1 MQNKQGKFYYKE
13 LFITAFI
20 LVSLS
25 IFFFR
30 NTISEFPSHIH
41 AWTQSDRYALALG
54 YVDNCLDLFH
64 PSTYNLQPAYKA
76 DEALTEEKGI
86 TRVDLPLPDYL
97 AAIVMS
103 VAGTNNPIVFR
114 LIVLLIGLTG
124 LIYLFALSRELGN
137 SFISALFLTLFA
149 FSAPVFTYYLD
160 GFIPSVPAFS
170 LAIAALYYYYK
181 YQNNNNYLDFL
192 LTSGLLLIASLIR
205 MPFIMPLLIV
215 FMIQF
220 FKNLKNKPILL
231 KESLTA
237 LFVLAIFGMSLTYD
251 QYLGRVY
258 GSLFLNE
265 LMPARSL
272 TELKSL
278 FIESFSNWKWQ
289 YFSWFQYIILLIGFF
304 GLVFSFLKKSVPHP
318 QKILAIFG
326 FVGLILAMVYF
337 IAMAQQF
344 PAHDYYWIDVFL
356 VPIILIITIGW
367 QKTEA
372 FCINRILKSSFYT
385 FAGIALVLMLVSSYN
400 IQNERNTPK
409 GYDRTEITKVNFIDG
424 ESLCNEAGITK
435 NDRVLVIDAYTYNSP
450 LILLNRKGYTVLN
463 TSKEDIQESLKYD
476 FDFIAIQNRFLA
488 SDVLRN
494 APELRSSLQPI
505 ANNGKIGLYRYE
517 SQKEPLSYA
526 QLLGSAKQSGLF
538 SSRNTNP
545 NGLIQSPENTYLKLI
560 DTVLSLPQNTSL
572 VMIIE
577 GDAILN
583 SDSQVKLQLVMD
595 LSDPTDKQ
603 LFAYY
608 DSFELNPFFESHTKH
623 AKFEVTLNIPKPGP
637 NVTRIKAY
645 IWNQGRNDL
654 VYKNLKLD
662 IIQYIQH
669 TF

>member
-1 MQNKQGKFYYKE
+1 MQNKQGKILYKE

-30 NTISEFPSHIH
+30 KTISEFPSHIH

-54 YVDNCLDLFH
+54 YVDNGLDLFH

-76 DEALTEEKGI
+76 AEVLSAEKGI
-86 TRVDLPLPDYL
+86 TRVDMPLPDYL
-97 AAIVMS
+97 AAFVMS
-103 VAGTNNPIVFR
+103 VAGTRSPVVFR

-124 LIYLFALSRELGN
+124 LLFFFAFSRKLGN
-137 SFISALFLTLFA
+137 SFLSALFLTLFV
-149 FSAPVFTYYLD
+149 FSVPVFTYYLD
-160 GFIPSVPAFS
+160 GFIPSIPAFS
-170 LAIAALYYYYK
+170 LSVAAIYYYHK
-181 YQNNNNYLDFL
+181 YLNDNNYRDYL
-192 LTSGLLLIASLIR
+192 LASGLLLLASLIR
-205 MPFIMPLLIV
+205 MPFIMPLLII

-220 FKNLKNKPILL
+220 FKNLKDKPILL

-237 LFVLAIFGMSLTYD
+237 LFVLAIFGMSLTYN
-251 QYLGRVY
+251 QFLGRVY

-265 LMPARSL
+265 LMPAHSL
-272 TELKSL
+272 AELKNLFFESL
-278 FIESFSNWKWQ
+278 SNWKWQ
-289 YFSWFQYIILLIGFF
+289 YFSWFQYIILIPALF
-304 GLVFSFLKKSVPHP
+304 GLVFSALKKTIPPAH
-318 QKILAIFG
+318 KILAFFG
-326 FVGLILAMVYF
+326 ISGLILAMVYF
-337 IAMAQQF
+337 AAMAQQF

-356 VPIILIITIGW
+356 LPLVLITTIGW

-372 FCINRILKSSFYT
+372 LCINRILKSSFYA
-385 FAGIALVLMLVSSYN
+385 FMGIALVLMLMSSYN

-409 GYDRTEITKVNFIDG
+409 GYDRTEITKVNFTDG
-424 ESLCNEAGITK
+424 ESLCKEAGIAK
-435 NDRVLVIDAYTYNSP
+435 NERVLVIDAYTYNSP

-463 TSKEDIQESLKYD
+463 TSKEDIEEALRYN

-494 APELRSSLQPI
+494 APELRSNLEPI
-505 ANNGKIGLYRYE
+505 ANNGKIGLYRYGNQNE
-517 SQKEPLSYA
+517 ALSYA
-526 QLLGSAKQSGLF
+526 ELLGTKNQSFLF
-538 SSRNTNP
+538 SWQNSNP
-545 NGLIQSPENTYLKLI
+545 DGLVQSPENTYFKLI
-560 DTVLSLPQNTSL
+560 DTVLTLPQNSSMLMTFES
-572 VMIIE
+572 E
-577 GDAILN
+577 AILKAEAP
-583 SDSQVKLQLVMD
+583 VKLQFVMD

-608 DSFELNPFFESHTKH
+608 DSFELNPFFEKH
-623 AKFEVTLNIPKPGP
+623 SQQAKIEVTLNIPKPGP
-637 NVTRIKAY
+637 NNTRVKVY